1 MTDTA
6 YHVDPEDDRPAFWT
20 YDAER
25 AEMYSLDGHRV
36 KAVTGERPHTA
47 DL

>member
-6 YHVDPEDDRPAFWT
+6 YYVRDADRPAFWT
-20 YDAER
+20 YDADR
-25 AEMYSLDGHRV
+25 AAWYARHGHRV
-36 KAVTGERPHTA
+36 TAVTGERPHTA